1 MNLKFTFY
9 FLTIIVL
16 MFSCTIEKRLYRPGY
31 NIQYSKNRIPRL
43 SNQTDDITNLNSSAS
58 TSPTL
63 GDTET
68 LNTISSVSNSIDSEI
83 ENIDIAS
90 NNDFE
95 PVVLKNNQNDKIL
108 LEPIMVHA
116 IKMSSD
122 CDVIVCNNG
131 DEIEAKVIEI
141 GISEIKYKKCSNL
154 EGPTISI
161 RNTDVLMIK
170 YPNGTKDIIK
180 QAVSNKNSE
189 PKTNAFALV
198 SMITGILSLLTLVG
212 GLLFG
217 AAAIVFAQLAYRQFE
232 ENIEKYK
239 SSGLKMA
246 KAGMIMGV
254 IGFAAALIILLV
266 LL

>member
-1 MNLKFTFY
+1 MNLKFTLY
-9 FLTIIVL
+9 SLTIIVL

-31 NIQYSKNRIPRL
+31 NIQFSKNQIQRS
-43 SNQTDDITNLNSSAS
+43 SNQTNDINDLNSSVSVSA
-58 TSPTL
+58 PL
-63 GDTET
+63 VNKVT
-68 LNTISSVSNSIDSEI
+68 LNPISSVSNSNEI
-83 ENIDIAS
+83 EIETTDIAS
-90 NNDFE
+90 NNEFE
-95 PVVLKNNQNDKIL
+95 LVVLKNKENDKL
-108 LEPIMVHA
+108 LFEPIKAPAMK
-116 IKMSSD
+116 INSD

-161 RNTDVLMIK
+161 RNTEVLMIK
-170 YPNGTKDIIK
+170 YPNGTKDVIK
-180 QAVSNKNSE
+180 QTVSNQNSE

-198 SMITGILSLLTLVG
+198 SMITGILSLLTLFG

-217 AAAIVFAQLAYRQFE
+217 AAAIVFAELAYRQFE
-232 ENIEKYK
+232 ENLEKYK

-254 IGFAAALIILLV
+254 IGFAAGLIVLLV